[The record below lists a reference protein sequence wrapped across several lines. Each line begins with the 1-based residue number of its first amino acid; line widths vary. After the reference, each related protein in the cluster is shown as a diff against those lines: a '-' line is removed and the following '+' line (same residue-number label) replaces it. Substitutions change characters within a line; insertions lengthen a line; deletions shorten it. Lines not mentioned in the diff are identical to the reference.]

1 MKANVRLKKYLQE
14 KGISQTFIAVKTGI
28 NVKTLNAIINGHTA
42 LKADLL
48 IEICEKGLNIS
59 IEKFFAHKF
68 Q

>member
-48 IEICEKGLNIS
+48 IEIC
-59 IEKFFAHKF
+59 
-68 Q
+68 

>member
-1 MKANVRLKKYLQE
+1 MKANIRLKKYLQE

-28 NVKTLNAIINGHTA
+28 NVKTLNAIINKSA